1 MSQHRFSDIL
11 LRATQGVSPSREEII
26 QLLSLEDPASIQ
38 LVMSAAQKVRSQYFG
53 NKLFMYGI
61 I

>member
-11 LRATQGVSPSREEII
+11 LRATQGISPSREEII

-53 NKLFMYGI
+53 NKLL
-61 I
+61 